1 MDSNIKIY
9 HEDKINNNSSKND
22 ENEFNE
28 GTMKI
33 ESLLSKKNLENVEN
47 NNINNENNSS
57 FGEEFYSD
65 VSSDND
71 IKEKENEDN
80 PKIKKAIS
88 SKAID
93 KKSKDDK
100 IKMYQ
105 KELRRSNYIE
115 NKLMTSIT
123 KKENA
128 NRKNLELAS
137 SINFKSIP
145 DKIIETDE
153 FGFLKKVERPGE
165 DPYIREP
172 EKNKNLEKNENNIE
186 DK

>member
-1 MDSNIKIY
+1 MLQNKI
-9 HEDKINNNSSKND
+9 
-22 ENEFNE
+22 
-28 GTMKI
+28 
-33 ESLLSKKNLENVEN
+33 LEHI
-47 NNINNENNSS
+47 NNINKNKFVESEDNKLKYALSLLNTGYTLKKSNN
-57 FGEEFYSD
+57 
-65 VSSDND
+65 
-71 IKEKENEDN
+71 KEKENEDN